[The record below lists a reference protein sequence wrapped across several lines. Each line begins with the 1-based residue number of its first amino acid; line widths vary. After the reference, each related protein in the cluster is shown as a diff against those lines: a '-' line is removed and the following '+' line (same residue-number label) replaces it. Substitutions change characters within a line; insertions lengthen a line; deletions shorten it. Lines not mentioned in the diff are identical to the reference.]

1 MTVGVISAIPEEY
14 SKLKWDGEPK
24 TETIINKIFQ
34 FGSMNGVKVI
44 AAECGIGKVNASMT
58 TALLLGHFGCDSI
71 IFSGVAGGLN
81 PEYKIGDIIIGEQLV
96 QHDYGAIVDG
106 QLISAIPGVFPGM
119 VDEGEDTSYKMSPE
133 MRIAIA
139 DAVGDSVR
147 FGRILTGDTYL
158 ACDKTRQMFFEQFRA
173 DAIEM
178 EGAAIA
184 QVCCNWHK
192 PFVIVRVLSDL
203 AGNESH
209 FDFNDFVDESSQK
222 SARLVN
228 KLLPVMNEWI

>member
-81 PEYKIGDIIIGEQLV
+81 PGTGKVVLNP
-96 QHDYGAIVDG
+96 
-106 QLISAIPGVFPGM
+106 L
-119 VDEGEDTSYKMSPE
+119 
-133 MRIAIA
+133 
-139 DAVGDSVR
+139 
-147 FGRILTGDTYL
+147 GREI
-158 ACDKTRQMFFEQFRA
+158 
-173 DAIEM
+173 
-178 EGAAIA
+178 
-184 QVCCNWHK
+184 
-192 PFVIVRVLSDL
+192 VLSQSTEYGPDPPEI
-203 AGNESH
+203 A
-209 FDFNDFVDESSQK
+209 V
-222 SARLVN
+222 
-228 KLLPVMNEWI
+228 ICI